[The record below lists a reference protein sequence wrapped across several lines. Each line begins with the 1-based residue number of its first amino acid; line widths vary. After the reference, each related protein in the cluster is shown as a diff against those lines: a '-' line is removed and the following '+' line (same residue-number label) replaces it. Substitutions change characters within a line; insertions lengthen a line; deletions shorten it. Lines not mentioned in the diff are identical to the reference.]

1 MALSALQRLLA
12 PILPFATEETWSW
25 WQSGSI
31 HAQPWPDAIAAGGD
45 PSAVDPVLD
54 VLARVRRTKT
64 EAKVSQRAEVARLV
78 VMLPAAS
85 HESFRAGTADLL
97 EAGSIAA
104 IEVVDS
110 DQFECTVELA
120 AAS

>member
-1 MALSALQRLLA
+1 MLA
-12 PILPFATEETWSW
+12 PILPFAAEETWSW
-25 WQSGSI
+25 WHTSSI
-31 HAQPWPDAIAAGGD
+31 HTQPWPEAVAAGGD
-45 PSAVDPVLD
+45 PTLIDPVLE

-64 EAKVSQRAEVARLV
+64 EAKVSQRAEVERLV

-85 HESFRAGTADLL
+85 HDSFRAGTADLL
-97 EAGSIAA
+97 EAGSIAT

-110 DQFECTVELA
+110 EPFDCTVALA

>member
-1 MALSALQRLLA
+1 MAVRQHPRPTLA
-12 PILPFATEETWSW
+12 GRDRS
-25 WQSGSI
+25 
-31 HAQPWPDAIAAGGD
+31 GGD
-45 PSAVDPVLD
+45 PSLIDPVLE

-78 VMLPAAS
+78 VKLPAALHDS
-85 HESFRAGTADLL
+85 LRAGTADLL

-110 DQFECTVELA
+110 DQFECTVALA